1 MSPFLGLLICWLG
14 LLGFGAFI
22 GLSGRDY
29 KK

>member
-22 GLSGRDY
+22 GLSGKDY
-29 KK
+29 K

>member
-14 LLGFGAFI
+14 LFAFGAFI

-29 KK
+29 K

>member
-22 GLSGRDY
+22 GLSGRDH
-29 KK
+29 K